1 MTCSDGQHLAFEQ
14 LAEISEASGGELDIV
29 SSQLPT
35 DEGGNLTVR
44 ISVGTGHLRS
54 AENGFRFNAR
64 EPLLVYLPPNFPLKN
79 PSIYFAHSRF
89 AGLPHVQWGKSIC
102 LYQSSDIE
110 WVAADG
116 MYGFVQRL
124 NEWLRA
130 AALGELDPD
139 NAPLHPP
146 IAYTSSDFKI
156 VTSANTP
163 EIAEGKTSWVGAAHL
178 AIKNQ
183 YCFELKGWTDLGD
196 ELPQDIQCGMAI
208 LLNQPM
214 PMEYPDTVLKL
225 IAEFEQRGL
234 SFPLLYDLIR
244 LYALFLNE
252 GNDLYVIVGAPM
264 RRVEQGGKLK
274 QHLAAWRISAESA
287 ANLRATFE
295 TLSNPEDAEAS
306 RTKFIEWAVSAKT
319 EWCRIYEDRS
329 EVTVRRDVGTV
340 TSWLNNKR
348 ILLLGCGALG
358 SFLAEYIVRAGASK
372 LMLVDNDAV
381 TPGVL
386 VRQLFPDKHVGFSK
400 VSALRVRLNDL
411 GMKTDILDQ
420 FRNLRLGVFDEF
432 QPDEYDL
439 VLDATASRSVTIV
452 LERELSKIKNA
463 PPLASFSISAKAK
476 NGMVTVRMPKFSG
489 GPIDIGRR
497 AKIAALQSAGS
508 EHFAKDFWP
517 LAKDI
522 DLFQP
527 EPGCSEPTFI
537 ASASDVAFY
546 SSALLNTALMRIS
559 ELKKSEASSD
569 FISMPPY
576 SATKNCDVSFSCT
589 IGEVK
594 RLKEVKHGYSVL
606 TAPGATGSINSEI
619 TRNGRVGS
627 ELNETGGLL
636 FGSIDD
642 SIERIWIDAA
652 SGPPPDSF
660 QSPQLFECGPVGTSE
675 MSKHHK
681 EKTQGS
687 SGFVGV
693 WHTHPVSL
701 PRPSQVDLRAMLNIL
716 HFQENPPR
724 HVVMLIIGHA
734 ATKPVW
740 KYYLFR
746 RNEFTFRA
754 IGADEPED

>member
-1 MTCSDGQHLAFEQ
+1 VTCSDGQHLAFEQ
-14 LAEISEASGGELDIV
+14 LAEISEASGGELSIV
-29 SSQLPT
+29 SSQPPT
-35 DEGGNLTVR
+35 EEGGNLSVR
-44 ISVGTGHLRS
+44 LSVGTGHLGR

-64 EPLLVYLPPNFPLKN
+64 EPLLVYLPPSFPLKK
-79 PSIYFAHSRF
+79 PSIFFAHSRF

-110 WVAADG
+110 WVASDG

-156 VTSANTP
+156 VVSADAP
-163 EIAEGKTSWVGAAHL
+163 DIAVGNTSWVGAAHL
-178 AIKNQ
+178 AKKNQ
-183 YCFELKGWTDLGD
+183 YCLELKEWIAFGE
-196 ELPQDIQCGMAI
+196 ELPKDIQCGMAI
-208 LLNQPM
+208 LLNQPL
-214 PMEYPDTVLKL
+214 PMEYPDTVFKL
-225 IAEFEQRGL
+225 ITEFEKRGV
-234 SFPLLYDLIR
+234 SFPLLYDLMC
-244 LYALFLNE
+244 LYALLLKE
-252 GNDLYVIVGAPM
+252 SKDLYVIVGAPM
-264 RRVEQGGKLK
+264 RRTVPGGRLK

-287 ANLRATFE
+287 ADLRATFE
-295 TLSNPEDAEAS
+295 SLSNPEDANAS
-306 RTKFIEWAVSAKT
+306 RTRFFEWAATAKT
-319 EWCRIYEDRS
+319 EWCRIYENRN
-329 EVTVRRDVGTV
+329 ETTIRRDINTGA
-340 TSWLNNKR
+340 SWLKGKR

-358 SFLAEYIVRAGASK
+358 SFLAEYVVRAGAKK
-372 LMLVDNDAV
+372 LVLVDNDTV
-381 TPGVL
+381 SPGIL
-386 VRQLFPDKHVGFSK
+386 VRQLFRDHSIGYTK
-400 VSALRVRLNDL
+400 VSALKLRLEELAL
-411 GMKTDILDQ
+411 GTEIVAE
-420 FRNLRLGVFDEF
+420 FRNLQRGVLNNFV
-432 QPDEYDL
+432 PDEYDL
-439 VLDATASRSVTIV
+439 ILDATASRTVSII
-452 LERELSKIKNA
+452 LEKELSARKDA
-463 PPLASFSISAKAK
+463 PPIASFSISAKAK
-476 NGMVTVRMPKFSG
+476 SGMVTVKMSRFSG

-497 AKIAALQSAGS
+497 AKIAALQSVGAV
-508 EHFAKDFWP
+508 HFAKDFWP

-546 SSALLNTALMRIS
+546 SSALLNTALIRIS

-576 SATKNCDVSFSCT
+576 SATKDCDVSFSCT

-606 TAPGATGSINSEI
+606 TALGATGSINSEI
-619 TRNGRVGS
+619 TRNRRVGS

-660 QSPQLFECGPVGTSE
+660 QSPELFECGTVGTSE

-701 PRPSQVDLRAMLNIL
+701 PRPSQVDLSAMLNIL